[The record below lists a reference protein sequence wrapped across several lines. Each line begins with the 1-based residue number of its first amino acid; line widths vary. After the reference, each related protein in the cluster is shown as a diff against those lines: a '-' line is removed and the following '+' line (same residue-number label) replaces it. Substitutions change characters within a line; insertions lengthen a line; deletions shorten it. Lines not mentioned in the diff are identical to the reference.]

1 MTVFP
6 ISEEP
11 LKRSLR
17 EAGIRISEREEEI
30 DIVIAS
36 YDRGFEYRKLQIAF
50 DAIWCHKRARLVTTN
65 PDPYCPIPG
74 GRSEPEAAIESVS
87 LFTNDSK
94 LRIHALL
101 GEGNNRGVVLSTSRA
116 FVGKLVREIAE
127 LVGYITL

>member
-1 MTVFP
+1 M
-6 ISEEP
+6 
-11 LKRSLR
+11 
-17 EAGIRISEREEEI
+17 
-30 DIVIAS
+30 IAS

-94 LRIHALL
+94 LRMHALL
-101 GEGNNRGVVLSTSRA
+101 GEGNKRGVVLSTSRA